1 MTHGVLRLATT
12 SFGPVAFPPEEP
24 RRCNPCIGQR
34 PSSSRIASAAPQ
46 DALSRADKPATGIA
60 VEERLRSAAMAAPCP
75 PEEIDMDAVTLLAF
89 ALTFFVFAAS
99 PGPDNMTIVL
109 RTISHGPASGLAYGG
124 GTVFGILV
132 FLSLAG
138 FGLSVLATEMGTLM
152 TVLRFAGA
160 AYLVWMGI
168 RLWTAP
174 PVLPEMQSISE
185 RGSLLGV
192 FCTGIALNLGNPK
205 MPLFYIALLPNVVGT
220 TFTITM
226 LLELATIILAVEAV
240 VIGGHVLLAV
250 RARRLLRTT
259 KAIRRINRAA
269 GGLMIGTA
277 MGIIATR

>member
-1 MTHGVLRLATT
+1 
-12 SFGPVAFPPEEP
+12 
-24 RRCNPCIGQR
+24 
-34 PSSSRIASAAPQ
+34 
-46 DALSRADKPATGIA
+46 
-60 VEERLRSAAMAAPCP
+60 
-75 PEEIDMDAVTLLAF
+75 MDAVTLLAF

-152 TVLRFAGA
+152 TVLRFAGV

-205 MPLFYIALLPNVVGT
+205 MPLFTIALLPNVVGT